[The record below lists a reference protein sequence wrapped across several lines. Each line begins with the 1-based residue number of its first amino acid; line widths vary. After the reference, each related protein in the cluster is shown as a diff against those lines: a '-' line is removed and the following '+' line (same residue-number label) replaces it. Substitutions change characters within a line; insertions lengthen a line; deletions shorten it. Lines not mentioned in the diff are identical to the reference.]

1 MCLLWKLSRLQA
13 EKTCRKMVLQQ
24 KQQQQQQLKL
34 RFQPQ
39 ICDLRNQVFF
49 KIHQLWAANQLLVWF
64 APHVVE
70 EP

>member
-1 MCLLWKLSRLQA
+1 
-13 EKTCRKMVLQQ
+13 MVLQQ

>member
-1 MCLLWKLSRLQA
+1 
-13 EKTCRKMVLQQ
+13 MVLQQ
-24 KQQQQQQLKL
+24 KQQQQQPQQLKL

-49 KIHQLWAANQLLVWF
+49 KIHHLWAANQLLVWF